1 MLRVSSEISTL
12 KKVIIH
18 TPGPELEAMTPENAE
33 ELLYDD
39 ILNLEAAQEQHGQL
53 AAILAKVAEPLQVI
67 ELLEE
72 ILRDEQKKASLVYD
86 LCNRFNAREVTPLLL
101 ELDEKTLA
109 RQLITGTPM
118 QRDTLERFLSAKRY
132 ALPPLP
138 NLFFTRD
145 SAMVLN
151 DRVFVGNMANH
162 IRIAEAVI
170 MSHIFSGN
178 DQLQGND
185 SLIDIS
191 REKNPGA
198 TFEGGDLL
206 ILQEDVIVVGMSER
220 TSVQGIDLLIDKFKA
235 NQKIKHIFVVVLPKI
250 RSTIHLDMVFTIVDY
265 DKAVVFPPLI
275 LAKNAVD
282 VIHVDITQ
290 PKNPALT
297 NYPYLLHALREV
309 NINLEPI
316 LCGGEEEL
324 HQRREQWQSGANFFT
339 IGPGKLIGYGMNRYT
354 YQQLAKA
361 GIPRVEAGDV
371 INGSVDLNKMEK
383 YAVALS
389 GHELTRGGGGCRCM
403 TMPILRET

>member
-1 MLRVSSEISTL
+1 MLRVSSEISPL

-18 TPGPELEAMTPENAE
+18 TPGPELESMTPENAE

-53 AAILAKVAEPLQVI
+53 AAILAKVAEPLQVMD
-67 ELLEE
+67 LLEN
-72 ILRDEQKKASLVYD
+72 ILRDEHKKASLVYD

-101 ELDEKTLA
+101 ELDAKTLA
-109 RQLITGTPM
+109 RQLITGTSM
-118 QRDTLERFLSAKRY
+118 QRDTLERFLSTKRY

-151 DRVFVGNMANH
+151 DRVFIGNMANH

-170 MSHIFSGN
+170 MSHIFSGY
-178 DQLQGND
+178 DDLHCDD

-206 ILQEDVIVVGMSER
+206 ILQEDVMVIGMSER
-220 TSVQGIDLLIDKFKA
+220 TSVQGIDLLIEKFKA
-235 NQKIKHIFVVVLPKI
+235 NQRIKHIFVVVLPKI
-250 RSTIHLDMVFTIVDY
+250 RSTIHLDMVFTMVDY

-282 VIHVDITQ
+282 VIHVDVTKA
-290 PKNPALT
+290 KNPVLT
-297 NYPYLLHALREV
+297 NYSYLLHALREV

-316 LCGGEEEL
+316 LCGGEDEL

-339 IGPGKLIGYGMNRYT
+339 IGPGKLIGYGMNRFT

-371 INGSVDLNKMEK
+371 IDGSVDLSKMGK

-403 TMPILRET
+403 TMPVLREA